1 MADDTY
7 GPLVY
12 HQQGSTN
19 FVVAS
24 SGMITIEDGGFLDI
38 EDGGQIDIASGGEIS
53 VESGATIDVE
63 SGGTVDIESGGGIDI
78 ESGGE
83 IAIDLGGAVAFPVNG
98 ATSSGFNGSS
108 SLSTQS
114 DAGGLTFLNSSA
126 VASKITLAAPYPGAR
141 KTIYNTAGSAGLN
154 QYVSVGSGI
163 GIVTTSGGSTA
174 HMMVNV
180 SDATTADGLAGWC
193 HLVGLSATRWIRTA
207 YSPTSQWV
215 IVSTSS

>member
-1 MADDTY
+1 MADVTY
-7 GPLVY
+7 MPLVY
-12 HQQGSTN
+12 MQQGGDVQ
-19 FVVAS
+19 VV
-24 SGMITIEDGGFLDI
+24 
-38 EDGGQIDIASGGEIS
+38 ASGGE
-53 VESGATIDVE
+53 VT
-63 SGGTVDIESGGGIDI
+63 IESGGLITAESGGGFKI
-78 ESGGE
+78 ESGGSLDLE
-83 IAIDLGGAVAFPVNG
+83 SGGGVDIQSGADITVEAGGDVTVDLGGAAAFPVNG
-98 ATSSGFNGSS
+98 ATSSGWNGSS
-108 SLSTQS
+108 TLSTQS
-114 DAGGLTFLNSSA
+114 DAGGVTFLNSSA

-154 QYVSVGSGI
+154 QYVSVGDGI

-193 HLVGLSATRWIRTA
+193 HLTGLRATRWIRTS